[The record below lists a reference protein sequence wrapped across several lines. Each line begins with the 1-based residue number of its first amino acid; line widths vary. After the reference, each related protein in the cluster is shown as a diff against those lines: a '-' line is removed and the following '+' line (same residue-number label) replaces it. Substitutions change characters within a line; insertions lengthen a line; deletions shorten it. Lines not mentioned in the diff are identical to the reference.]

1 MKTTIVNK
9 YHKVP
14 YDVYIGRG
22 SDFGNPYVIG
32 IDGDRDAVIRKY
44 REYFYKRVSDE
55 TDFKSNVESLKGKTL
70 ACFCKP
76 KSCHGDVIIEYLDGV
91 FEIKENSLPPAG
103 RQPPGGR

>member
-32 IDGDRDAVIRKY
+32 IDGDRDVVIRKY
-44 REYFYKRVSDE
+44 REYFYKRISDE
-55 TDFKSNVESLKGKTL
+55 TDFKSNVDSLKGKTL

-76 KSCHGDVIIEYLDGV
+76 KSCHGDVIIEYLDGDV
-91 FEIKENSLPPAG
+91 TAQEKWFV
-103 RQPPGGR
+103 